1 MCTHTGSSIVPAI
14 PVGCSSG
21 FRDSACVVLCKD
33 QAQIP
38 HFECKKMGQG
48 TRFGQAR
55 KESPASMSFRPE
67 PSQGTPDKIQ
77 VQIKSEKHEHP

>member
-1 MCTHTGSSIVPAI
+1 MCAGGNRNVHAYIQAQALFQPSI

-33 QAQIP
+33 QARKP
-38 HFECKKMGQG
+38 DFECRKMGEG

-55 KESPASMSFRPE
+55 KESPASVSFRPE
-67 PSQGTPDKIQ
+67 PSQATP
-77 VQIKSEKHEHP
+77 